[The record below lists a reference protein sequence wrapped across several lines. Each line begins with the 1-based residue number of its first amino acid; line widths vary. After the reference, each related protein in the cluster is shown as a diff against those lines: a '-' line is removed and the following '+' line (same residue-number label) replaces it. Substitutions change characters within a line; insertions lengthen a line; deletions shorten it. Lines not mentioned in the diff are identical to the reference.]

1 MVDPTTV
8 HAWMVAH
15 ALRPAAGPALVR
27 QPALPSA

>member
-15 ALRPAAGPALVR
+15 ALRPAAGPALV
-27 QPALPSA
+27 